1 MSEAPQVP
9 PAAGFE
15 GGDDPS
21 IPLLTDRIF
30 LPAVDLDTALPPS
43 LAPVAAEEPSG
54 AQEAEPAAPTL
65 DEALPAEAQVL
76 EGAQAGPDQG
86 PVTLIEAEPAAE
98 TAGSDG
104 EGAVEA
110 ELDRDLVAASDA
122 DFDAL
127 LAAEPQLPAGAV
139 PAELAAVPPIEA
151 TAAPTLDESGTIAAG
166 QAPEAAPA
174 IAPPVD
180 QATMEAQ
187 AGALRADLLQQL
199 SARLPEQIDA
209 VVRDLMQP
217 AIDQAMRK
225 LGEEAEVALRIT
237 LQEVV
242 DQVLRE
248 ELARHLGGETRH

>member
-1 MSEAPQVP
+1 MSDAPQVP

-43 LAPVAAEEPSG
+43 LAPAPAAEPFG
-54 AQEAEPAAPTL
+54 AQKQEPPAPTPDEAAPAQARVLEEEAQAEP
-65 DEALPAEAQVL
+65 DHGPA
-76 EGAQAGPDQG
+76 
-86 PVTLIEAEPAAE
+86 TLIEAEPAVEA
-98 TAGSDG
+98 AGSGG

-127 LAAEPQLPAGAV
+127 LAAELQLA
-139 PAELAAVPPIEA
+139 A
-151 TAAPTLDESGTIAAG
+151 TAAPADPAAVAPVEAAPVPPLDEGGTAG
-166 QAPEAAPA
+166 ADLQPEAAPA
-174 IAPPVD
+174 TAPPVD
-180 QATMEAQ
+180 QATLAAQ
-187 AGALRADLLQQL
+187 ADALRIDLLQQL

-237 LQEVV
+237 LQELV

-248 ELARHLGGETRH
+248 ELQQRFDRSRS

>member
-9 PAAGFE
+9 PASGFD

-43 LAPVAAEEPSG
+43 LAPAPAVEPS
-54 AQEAEPAAPTL
+54 AARQAEPPAPAL
-65 DEALPAEAQVL
+65 DEAAPVDDAHAL
-76 EGAQAGPDQG
+76 EGALVGPDQG
-86 PVTLIEAEPAAE
+86 PLTLIEAEPATP

-110 ELDRDLVAASDA
+110 ELDRDLVAASDT

-127 LAAEPQLPAGAV
+127 RAAELQLPAGDA
-139 PAELAAVPPIEA
+139 PAELAAATPIE
-151 TAAPTLDESGTIAAG
+151 TTPAPTLDPSGTVAAG
-166 QAPEAAPA
+166 QGPAAAAA

-180 QATMEAQ
+180 QATLEAQ
-187 AGALRADLLQQL
+187 ADALRAGLLQQL
-199 SARLPEQIDA
+199 SARLPGQIDA

-237 LQEVV
+237 LQELV

-248 ELARHLGGETRH
+248 ELEQLANRPRS

>member
-1 MSEAPQVP
+1 VSETPQEP

-43 LAPVAAEEPSG
+43 LAPAPAVEPS
-54 AQEAEPAAPTL
+54 APRQAEPSAPTL
-65 DEALPAEAQVL
+65 DEAAPVEARFLEEAE
-76 EGAQAGPDQG
+76 AGPDQG
-86 PVTLIEAEPAAE
+86 PVTMIEAEPAVQ
-98 TAGSDG
+98 TAGAGG
-104 EGAVEA
+104 EVAVEV
-110 ELDRDLVAASDA
+110 ELDRDLVAASGA

-127 LAAEPQLPAGAV
+127 LAAEQPLAAGAEA
-139 PAELAAVPPIEA
+139 AELAAAAPVEA
-151 TAAPTLDESGTIAAG
+151 TPAPTLDESGTIAADHG
-166 QAPEAAPA
+166 PQAAPA
-174 IAPPVD
+174 TAPPVD
-180 QATMEAQ
+180 QATMQAQ
-187 AGALRADLLQQL
+187 ADALRAGLLQQL

-237 LQEVV
+237 LQELV

-248 ELARHLGGETRH
+248 ELEQRDSRPRS

>member
-1 MSEAPQVP
+1 VSDAPQVP

-43 LAPVAAEEPSG
+43 LVPAPAAEPLGAPEYGPS
-54 AQEAEPAAPTL
+54 APML
-65 DEALPAEAQVL
+65 DEAAPAEAHVL
-76 EGAQAGPDQG
+76 EETQAAPDQG
-86 PVTLIEAEPAAE
+86 PLTLIEAEPAMEA
-98 TAGSDG
+98 AGAGG

-110 ELDRDLVAASDA
+110 ELDLDLVAASDA

-127 LAAEPQLPAGAV
+127 LAAELQLATGDA
-139 PAELAAVPPIEA
+139 PAEPAAVMP
-151 TAAPTLDESGTIAAG
+151 L
-166 QAPEAAPA
+166 EAAPA
-174 IAPPVD
+174 PPLGECGTIGTGHAAETASATVPTVD
-180 QATMEAQ
+180 QATLVAQ
-187 AGALRADLLQQL
+187 ADALRADLLQQL
-199 SARLPEQIDA
+199 STRLPEQIDA

-237 LQEVV
+237 LQELV

-248 ELARHLGGETRH
+248 ELQQRVDRSRS